1 METTCPL
8 CPQAACQD
16 REPAWPIAEQPQLCQ
31 PGTLAGSQSA
41 HGPAQHAGDGVPGS
55 PGGLGV
61 LQAEQIHAYGLA
73 GLYRAQGLGQ
83 REAPEEHLHMKGLK
97 VRLGT

>member
-61 LQAEQIHAYGLA
+61 FCCLSNFSGCCVENGF
-73 GLYRAQGLGQ
+73 
-83 REAPEEHLHMKGLK
+83 
-97 VRLGT
+97 